1 MHINENVASQTDILT
16 QDDSESKAPPYAI
29 GGCFSTWKPSGT
41 GDVLILIRERDI
53 VEFCYRLKQAEI
65 HGSGRRGGIDGV
77 ITITFSK
84 GGELE
89 GACRGL

>member
-1 MHINENVASQTDILT
+1 MHINENVASQMDILT

-53 VEFCYRLKQAEI
+53 VEFCYRPKQAGI
-65 HGSGRRGGIDGV
+65 HGSGRRG
-77 ITITFSK
+77 
-84 GGELE
+84 ELTV
-89 GACRGL
+89 